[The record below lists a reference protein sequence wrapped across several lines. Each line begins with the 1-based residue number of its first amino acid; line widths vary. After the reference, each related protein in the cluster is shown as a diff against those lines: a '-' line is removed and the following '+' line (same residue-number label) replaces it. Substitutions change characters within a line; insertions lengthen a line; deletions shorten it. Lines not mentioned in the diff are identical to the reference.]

1 MLVMLEV
8 VGNGATVDDQHTPGV
23 VGVQWVDVV
32 REGRVQHL
40 GHTRYRGV
48 PRSNVD
54 RSDHVKNVQD
64 RRPTS
69 AAR

>member
-1 MLVMLEV
+1 
-8 VGNGATVDDQHTPGV
+8 
-23 VGVQWVDVV
+23 VQN
-32 REGRVQHL
+32 L

-48 PRSNVD
+48 PRSNID

-64 RRPTS
+64 RRLTS